1 MGSGGPVV
9 RRRPTSPPGREGGIG
24 SVARAAAEVTARC
37 SVPENA
43 VPPPLP
49 LPLPPPL
56 PPPQQLPLLPENASE
71 VG

>member
-24 SVARAAAEVTARC
+24 SVARAAAAPAAEVTARC

-49 LPLPPPL
+49 LPLPPPQPL
-56 PPPQQLPLLPENASE
+56 PPPPENASE